1 MRRLAQLFWLFA
13 AVIFPV
19 SALAQTTMIAGDVD
33 AYVALLSA
41 DCPIG
46 HGDAW
51 ALNAIEAEGDT
62 ICAVLQT
69 PSSLAGFLSMLTG
82 EGDNVKRMWLK
93 QLKNFGHPWED
104 LIGRLTREKR
114 YLLVT
119 FHPENSTITDELLF
133 APEDLAAFDET
144 DKPKPNLPK
153 GNSPVEEDET
163 PHDE

>member
-1 MRRLAQLFWLFA
+1 MTPINMRRLAQLFWLFV

-19 SALAQTTMIAGDVD
+19 SALAQGPMIAGDVD

-82 EGDNVKRMWLK
+82 EGDNVKRMWLTFSFSASASCVMPP
-93 QLKNFGHPWED
+93 LSW
-104 LIGRLTREKR
+104 RR
-114 YLLVT
+114 Y
-119 FHPENSTITDELLF
+119 
-133 APEDLAAFDET
+133 
-144 DKPKPNLPK
+144 
-153 GNSPVEEDET
+153 
-163 PHDE
+163 